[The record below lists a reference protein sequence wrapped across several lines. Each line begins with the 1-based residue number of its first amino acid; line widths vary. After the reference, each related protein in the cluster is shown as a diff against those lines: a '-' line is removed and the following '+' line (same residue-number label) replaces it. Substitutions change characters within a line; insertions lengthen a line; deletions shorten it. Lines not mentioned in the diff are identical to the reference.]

1 MNKYEEIQVYIVCH
15 FLSLAVNALI
25 CGICR
30 WNLFVLTQ
38 VEFDILFEW
47 KASDMPWKTL
57 ICALREER
65 GEKRTGFEERR
76 KKEVLAM
83 IISVV

>member
-1 MNKYEEIQVYIVCH
+1 MNKYKEIQVYIVCH

-47 KASDMPWKTL
+47 KASDMP
-57 ICALREER
+57 
-65 GEKRTGFEERR
+65 
-76 KKEVLAM
+76 
-83 IISVV
+83 